1 MQGVNMLSQAEIVNR
16 IRKQGGTG
24 PTLTDVLGGLLH
36 KYLYGGIEVQ
46 PEPRMVTGLS
56 QAQAPINITPEVDV
70 APLAPRTVPSLDAVL
85 KQFMEGGYR
94 RASTN
99 TIPSLSKFSV
109 EKTGKGYTVN
119 AKGRPRTNT
128 NTQPQTKQPVTINAN
143 MSRDEALRR
152 MVALE
157 GGINARYHT
166 DKGRHAARSAF
177 SKELSQIKSLKPNE
191 VGAWVSNGFGK
202 GTLLTSPEDVY
213 GDERIS
219 RAENLASK
227 RGVADLVSSMTR
239 GLLAKYPELKKKNIN
254 KLQGDLLQLL
264 SVARPLV
271 DFENVSSE
279 VSDVTNATLNRR

>member
-1 MQGVNMLSQAEIVNR
+1 MDSFFIKDKEAGVPRITEEMLLASMVQ
-16 IRKQGGTG
+16 K
-24 PTLTDVLGGLLH
+24 PTTIQDVLRAYIERNTGASPRFTQSQNTTGLLNNNDNTIPV
-36 KYLYGGIEVQ
+36 L
-46 PEPRMVTGLS
+46 PTTG
-56 QAQAPINITPEVDV
+56 
-70 APLAPRTVPSLDAVL
+70 PSLDAVL

-99 TIPSLSKFSV
+99 AIPSLSKFSV